1 MDLIESLLS
10 IIASI
15 ITIVAFIIDYLN
27 KRDK

>member
-1 MDLIESLLS
+1 MDFLESVLS

-15 ITIVAFIIDYLN
+15 ITIVAFIIDKN